1 MLKIKCNDCGAELK
15 GIEIIVKPFYNYEK
29 NVKYKDYA
37 TTCSK
42 CGGVIV
48 WDKCVKKA
56 EENKAKAFRKKG
68 ISMDSPTQ
76 YDDIMVKVKKRAKQI
91 TQDNGLDKVRLV
103 DLNQAINELPPQERE
118 IVLAYEDKCDIEM
131 LNSKCYKP
139 TEEIDINGVLLLNQ
153 AIIIDALAD
162 KDIDF
167 FKSNY
172 GGAIVAAY
180 DSALTLY
187 KGYDYNITSE
197 LFVEKIENGQVDNIL
212 ELLKS
217 IHMQSEVVAQ

>member
-1 MLKIKCNDCGAELK
+1 MLKIKCHDCGAKLK
-15 GIEIIVKPFYNYEK
+15 GIDIIVKPFFNYVQ
-29 NVKYKDYA
+29 NVKYKDYT

-48 WDKCVKKA
+48 WDRYAKKA
-56 EENKAKAFRKKG
+56 EENKAKALRKKG
-68 ISMDSPTQ
+68 ISMSSPSQ
-76 YDDIMVKVKKRAKQI
+76 YDTIMVKVKKRAKEI

-118 IVLAYEDKCDIEM
+118 IVLAYEDKGNVEI
-131 LNSKCYKP
+131 LNSKCYKS
-139 TEEIDINGVLLLNQ
+139 TEQIDISAVLLLNQ
-153 AIIIDALAD
+153 AIIVDALID

-172 GGAIVAAY
+172 GGAIVSAY

-187 KGYDYNITSE
+187 KGCDYNITSE
-197 LFVEKIENGQVDNIL
+197 LLLEKIENGQVDNIL

-217 IHMQSEVVAQ
+217 IHMQSEVVA